1 MLDEKKVELHN
12 ELDTLRMNFIE
23 TFDTEKQSF
32 LDIVDEIKILKKNM
46 ESRLID
52 FPALLE
58 ERISQLTVDF
68 ENRLKSQSLLE
79 SKNTE
84 IQELKDKISRLDE
97 NKVDLEETVKSF
109 ERRIVELETRN
120 TNSLIEDELKNLNA
134 MIKNTSTDDV
144 FKVKSEMES
153 RIEKLQSE
161 MEKIHD
167 ERKQTAS
174 SEYLDQMKIIE
185 NVTDIKGI
193 KERLDQLESTMGKNI
208 MEEVRERDESVD
220 KPHKS
225 VDFNTLASFLYQD
238 SQVFDNPIVK
248 SNYKAN
254 KAPSVKSTSKYLMR
268 QGSALHDINIKLEQF
283 RTAVDASRRARVE
296 VEQIRNQKKYTSRR

>member
-1 MLDEKKVELHN
+1 MFGKVLDEKKVELHN

-58 ERISQLTVDF
+58 ERISQLT
-68 ENRLKSQSLLE
+68 LKSQSLLE

-161 MEKIHD
+161 MEKIRD

-208 MEEVRERDESVD
+208 MEEVRERDEESVD

-283 RTAVDASRRARVE
+283 KTAVDTSRRARVE
-296 VEQIRNQKKYTSRR
+296 VEQRNQKKYTSRR